1 MLRLAAVLV
10 YILAFPALAPT
21 QSRRSQDLAVGK
33 ILVAS
38 RDLEDPNFAQ
48 TVVLL
53 VHYDNVGVV
62 GLVVN
67 RRSRIPIWRALEDLQ
82 GAKSRPDS
90 IYVGGPVGRTNVLA
104 LVRSGEKVNNAEHIF
119 GEVYLVTKAEALSK
133 TIQSEAPAASLRVY
147 AGYAGW
153 TPDQLKT
160 EVELGAWFIFPGDA
174 GTVFTANPGAIWT
187 RMIEK
192 TETRVALPP
201 HQPLRMESVSA
212 IYPSLLCALK
222 ETPTRL
228 NQHPHKTPHTGPVDG
243 CFRRT
248 VRLVNV

>member
-10 YILAFPALAPT
+10 CILALPALAPA
-21 QSRRSQDLAVGK
+21 QSRRSEDLAVGK
-33 ILVAS
+33 LLVAS

-53 VHYDNVGVV
+53 VHYDKAGVV

-67 RRSRIPIWRALEDLQ
+67 RRSRIPISRALEDFQ
-82 GAKSRPDS
+82 GAKSRSDS

-104 LVRSGEKVNNAEHIF
+104 LVRSGERVENAEHVF
-119 GEVYLVTKAEALSK
+119 GGVYLVTKAEALSK
-133 TIQSEAPAASLRVY
+133 TMQSEEQAGSLRVY

-153 TPDQLKT
+153 TQDQLKT
-160 EVELGAWFIFPGDA
+160 EVELGAWFIFSGDA
-174 GTVFTANPGAIWT
+174 GTVFTANPEAIWT

-201 HQPLRMESVSA
+201 HRPLRMQSGLQFTQPCSA
-212 IYPSLLCALK
+212 
-222 ETPTRL
+222 
-228 NQHPHKTPHTGPVDG
+228 
-243 CFRRT
+243 F
-248 VRLVNV
+248 